1 MKETLTR
8 DNFAIHNSIG
18 GIVKESIYAMAK
30 YKFAIVEEFA
40 IQIAHALMIR
50 KDAALKDVR
59 TIMTHPQVPCTM

>member
-1 MKETLTR
+1 LQALHEG
-8 DNFAIHNSIG
+8 DIDQGQFAIHNSIG
-18 GIVKESIYAMAK
+18 GIVKEVFMLCK

-59 TIMTHPQVPCTM
+59 QS